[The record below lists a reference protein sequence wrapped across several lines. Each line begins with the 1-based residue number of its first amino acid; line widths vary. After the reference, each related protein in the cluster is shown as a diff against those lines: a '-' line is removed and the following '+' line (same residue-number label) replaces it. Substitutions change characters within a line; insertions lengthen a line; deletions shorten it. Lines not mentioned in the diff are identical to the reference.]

1 MVGESY
7 QRAYGTLVS
16 AQMLSELEEIITF
29 RLVKERRPA
38 IQTMWWDRLQVRAGR
53 ENSLGT
59 KRQMFGAEISAHGQ
73 N

>member
-29 RLVKERRPA
+29 RLVKERRAA
-38 IQTMWWDRLQVRAGR
+38 IQTMWWDRLQVRGEGR
-53 ENSLGT
+53 
-59 KRQMFGAEISAHGQ
+59 
-73 N
+73 